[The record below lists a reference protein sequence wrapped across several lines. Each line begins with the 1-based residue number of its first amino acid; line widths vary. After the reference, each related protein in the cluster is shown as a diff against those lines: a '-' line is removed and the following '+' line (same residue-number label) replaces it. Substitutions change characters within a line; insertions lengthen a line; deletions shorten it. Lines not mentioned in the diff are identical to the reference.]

1 MAYMINDKIKSKVIG
16 INVDTTTTTIAVV
29 DLRGNIVAQDSIPTQ
44 NFPNVNNFVE
54 ALSERVV
61 MLAEN
66 NGGYENIR
74 SVGMCAPS
82 ANYLTGCI
90 ENAAN
95 MPWKGI
101 IPIAAM
107 LRDSIG
113 LAVALGNDA
122 HVTALGEWAYGVAH
136 GMDNFIV
143 VTLVGSGLG
152 SCIFSNGLA
161 HLGCDGFAGEFGHT
175 CIEDGGR
182 QCSCGRKGCL
192 EEYVSTRGILQTV
205 RELLE
210 ANNAPSKMRQKT
222 DLTLDDIAECADEG
236 DAIAIEAWRRSG
248 EILGTALANYA
259 SIVNPEAVII
269 TGELTKY
276 CGRMWPAME
285 KAFLENVFGN
295 IRDKVKVVVSK
306 INDHERNVLGASA
319 LAWKVK
325 EYSLFK

>member
-1 MAYMINDKIKSKVIG
+1 MIDDKIKSKVIG
-16 INVDTTTTTIAVV
+16 INVDITTTTIAVV

-54 ALSERVV
+54 VLSERVIT
-61 MLAEN
+61 LAEN

-82 ANYLTGCI
+82 TNYLTGCI
-90 ENAAN
+90 ENAPN

-152 SCIFSNGLA
+152 SCVFSNGLA
-161 HLGCDGFAGEFGHT
+161 HLGSDGFAGEFGHT

-248 EILGTALANYA
+248 EILGIALANYA

>member
-1 MAYMINDKIKSKVIG
+1 MINDKIKSKVIG
-16 INVDTTTTTIAVV
+16 INVNTTTTTIAVV

-54 ALSERVV
+54 VLSERVIT
-61 MLAEN
+61 LAEN

-101 IPIAAM
+101 VPIAAM

-152 SCIFSNGLA
+152 SCFFSNGQA
-161 HLGCDGFAGEFGHT
+161 HLGSEGFACEFGHT
-175 CIEDGGR
+175 CVEDGGR
-182 QCSCGRKGCL
+182 LCTCGRRGCL
-192 EEYVSTRGILQTV
+192 EEYVSTRGIIQTA
-205 RELLE
+205 RDLME
-210 ANNAPSKMRQKT
+210 ASDAPSTLRQLPE
-222 DLTLDDIAECADEG
+222 LTLDAIAACADQG
-236 DAIAIEAWRRSG
+236 DEMAKEVWKRTA
-248 EILGTALANYA
+248 EILGRALSNYA
-259 SIVNPEAVII
+259 SVINPEAIVL
-269 TGELTKY
+269 TGMLINYVDK
-276 CGRMWPAME
+276 MWPAME
-285 KAFLENVFGN
+285 KAFQENVFGN

-306 INDHERNVLGASA
+306 IDEHERNVLGASA

>member
-1 MAYMINDKIKSKVIG
+1 MIDDKIKSKVIG
-16 INVDTTTTTIAVV
+16 INVDTTTTAIAVV
-29 DLRGNIVAQDSIPTQ
+29 DLRGNILAQDYIPTQ
-44 NFPNVNNFVE
+44 DYPNVSNFVE
-54 ALSERVV
+54 VLSERVIT
-61 MLAEN
+61 LAEN

-143 VTLVGSGLG
+143 LTLVGSGLG
-152 SCIFSNGLA
+152 SCFFSNGQA
-161 HLGCDGFAGEFGHT
+161 HLGSEGFAGEFGHT

-192 EEYVSTRGILQTV
+192 EEYVSTRGIIQTA
-205 RELLE
+205 RDLME
-210 ANNAPSKMRQKT
+210 ASDAPSTLRQLPE
-222 DLTLDDIAECADEG
+222 LTLDAIAACADQG
-236 DAIAIEAWRRSG
+236 DEMAKEVWKRTA
-248 EILGTALANYA
+248 EILGRALSNYA
-259 SIVNPEAVII
+259 SVINPEAIVL
-269 TGELTKY
+269 TGMLINY
-276 CGRMWPAME
+276 VDRMWPAME

>member
-1 MAYMINDKIKSKVIG
+1 MINDKIKSRVIG

-54 ALSERVV
+54 VLSERVIT
-61 MLAEN
+61 LAEN

-122 HVTALGEWAYGVAH
+122 HVTALGERAYGVAH

>member
-1 MAYMINDKIKSKVIG
+1 MINDKIKSKVIG

-90 ENAAN
+90 ENAPN

-152 SCIFSNGLA
+152 SCVFSNGLA
-161 HLGCDGFAGEFGHT
+161 HLGSDGFAGEFGHT

-276 CGRMWPAME
+276 CGRMWPVME

>member
-1 MAYMINDKIKSKVIG
+1 MINDKIKSRVIG

-82 ANYLTGCI
+82 SNYLTGCI
-90 ENAAN
+90 ENAPN
-95 MPWKGI
+95 MPWKGV

-152 SCIFSNGLA
+152 SCLFSNGLA
-161 HLGCDGFAGEFGHT
+161 HLGSDGFAGEFGHT

>member
-1 MAYMINDKIKSKVIG
+1 MIDDKIKSKVIG
-16 INVDTTTTTIAVV
+16 INVDTATTAIAVV
-29 DLRGNIVAQDSIPTQ
+29 DLRGNILAQDSIPTQ

-101 IPIAAM
+101 VPIAAM

-152 SCIFSNGLA
+152 SCFFSNGQA

-192 EEYVSTRGILQTV
+192 EEYVSTRGIIQTA
-205 RELLE
+205 RDLME
-210 ANNAPSKMRQKT
+210 ASDAPSTLRQLPE
-222 DLTLDDIAECADEG
+222 LTLDAIAACADQG
-236 DAIAIEAWRRSG
+236 DEMAKEVWKRTA
-248 EILGTALANYA
+248 EILGRALSNYA
-259 SIVNPEAVII
+259 SVINPEAIVL
-269 TGELTKY
+269 TGMLINY
-276 CGRMWPAME
+276 VDRMWPAME

>member
-1 MAYMINDKIKSKVIG
+1 MINDKIKSKVIG

-101 IPIAAM
+101 VPIAAM

-152 SCIFSNGLA
+152 SCVFSNGLA
-161 HLGCDGFAGEFGHT
+161 HLGSDGFAGEFGHT

-236 DAIAIEAWRRSG
+236 DAIAIEAWRHSG
-248 EILGTALANYA
+248 EILGIALANYA

>member
-1 MAYMINDKIKSKVIG
+1 MIDDKIKSKVIG
-16 INVDTTTTTIAVV
+16 INVDTTTTAIAVV
-29 DLRGNIVAQDSIPTQ
+29 DLRGNILAQDYIPTQ

-54 ALSERVV
+54 VLSERVIT
-61 MLAEN
+61 LAEN

-152 SCIFSNGLA
+152 SCFFSNGQA
-161 HLGCDGFAGEFGHT
+161 HLGSDGFAGEFGHT

-192 EEYVSTRGILQTV
+192 EEYVSTRGIIQTA
-205 RELLE
+205 RDLME
-210 ANNAPSKMRQKT
+210 ASDAPSTLRQLPE
-222 DLTLDDIAECADEG
+222 LTLDAIAACADQG
-236 DAIAIEAWRRSG
+236 DEMAKEVWKRTA
-248 EILGTALANYA
+248 EILGRALSNYA
-259 SIVNPEAVII
+259 SVINPEAIVL
-269 TGELTKY
+269 TGMLINY
-276 CGRMWPAME
+276 VDRMWPAME

>member
-1 MAYMINDKIKSKVIG
+1 MINDKIKSRVIG

-161 HLGCDGFAGEFGHT
+161 HLGSDGFAGEFGHT

-210 ANNAPSKMRQKT
+210 TNNAPSKMRQKT

>member
-1 MAYMINDKIKSKVIG
+1 MINDKIKSKVIG

-82 ANYLTGCI
+82 SNYLTGCI
-90 ENAAN
+90 ENAPN

-152 SCIFSNGLA
+152 SCLFSNGLA
-161 HLGCDGFAGEFGHT
+161 HLGSDGFAGEFGHT

>member
-1 MAYMINDKIKSKVIG
+1 MINDKIKSKVIG

-61 MLAEN
+61 VLAEN

-90 ENAAN
+90 ENAPN

-152 SCIFSNGLA
+152 SCVFSNGLA

-222 DLTLDDIAECADEG
+222 DLMLDDIAECADEG

-248 EILGTALANYA
+248 EILGTALSNYA

>member
-1 MAYMINDKIKSKVIG
+1 MINDKIKSKVIG

-82 ANYLTGCI
+82 SNYLTGCI
-90 ENAAN
+90 ENAPN

-152 SCIFSNGLA
+152 SCVFSNGLA
-161 HLGCDGFAGEFGHT
+161 HLGSDGFAGEFGHT

-248 EILGTALANYA
+248 EILGIALANYA

>member
-1 MAYMINDKIKSKVIG
+1 MIDDKIKSKVIG
-16 INVDTTTTTIAVV
+16 INVDTTTTAIAVV
-29 DLRGNIVAQDSIPTQ
+29 DLRGNILAQDYIPTQ

-54 ALSERVV
+54 ALSEQVIT
-61 MLAEN
+61 LAEN

-152 SCIFSNGLA
+152 SCFFSNGQA

-192 EEYVSTRGILQTV
+192 EEYVSTRGIIQTA
-205 RELLE
+205 RDLME
-210 ANNAPSKMRQKT
+210 ASDAPSTLRQLPE
-222 DLTLDDIAECADEG
+222 LTLDAIAACADQG
-236 DAIAIEAWRRSG
+236 DEMAKEVWKRTA
-248 EILGTALANYA
+248 EILGRALSNYA
-259 SIVNPEAVII
+259 SVINPEAIVL
-269 TGELTKY
+269 TGMLINY
-276 CGRMWPAME
+276 VDRMWPAME

>member
-1 MAYMINDKIKSKVIG
+1 MINDKIKSKVIG

-29 DLRGNIVAQDSIPTQ
+29 DLRGNIVAQDSISTQ

>member
-1 MAYMINDKIKSKVIG
+1 MINDKIKSKVIG

-95 MPWKGI
+95 MPWKGV

-152 SCIFSNGLA
+152 SCVFSNGLA

-295 IRDKVKVVVSK
+295 IRDKVKVVISK

>member
-1 MAYMINDKIKSKVIG
+1 MINDKIKSKVIG
-16 INVDTTTTTIAVV
+16 INVDVATTTVAVV
-29 DLRGNIVAQDSIPTQ
+29 DLRGNIVAQDTIATQ
-44 NFPNVNNFVE
+44 NYPNVNNFVE
-54 ALSERVV
+54 ALSERVI

-66 NGGYENIR
+66 NGGYESIR

-90 ENAAN
+90 ENAPN

-101 IPIAAM
+101 VPIAAM

-122 HVTALGEWAYGVAH
+122 HVTALGESAFGVAH

-152 SCIFSNGLA
+152 SCFFSNGLA
-161 HLGCDGFAGEFGHT
+161 HLGSDGFAGELGHT
-175 CIEDGGR
+175 CIDAGGR

-192 EEYVSTRGILQTV
+192 EEYVSTRGILQTA

-210 ANNAPSKMRQKT
+210 ANDAPSKMRQNT
-222 DLTLDDIAECADEG
+222 ALTLDDIAESADEG
-236 DAIAIEAWRRSG
+236 DSIALEVWRYTG
-248 EILGTALANYA
+248 YLLGVALANYA
-259 SIVNPEAVII
+259 SVVNPEAII
-269 TGELTKY
+269 LTGELTKY
-276 CGRMWPAME
+276 SGRMWAAME
-285 KAFLENVFGN
+285 EGFVQNVFGN
-295 IRDKVKVVVSK
+295 IRDKVKIVVSK
-306 INDHERNVLGASA
+306 INDFERNVLGASA

>member
-1 MAYMINDKIKSKVIG
+1 MIDDKIKSKVIG

-29 DLRGNIVAQDSIPTQ
+29 DLRGNILAQDYIPTQ

-54 ALSERVV
+54 VLSERVIT
-61 MLAEN
+61 LAEN

-152 SCIFSNGLA
+152 SCFFSNGQA
-161 HLGCDGFAGEFGHT
+161 HLGSEGFAGEFGHT

-192 EEYVSTRGILQTV
+192 EEYVSTRGIIQTA
-205 RELLE
+205 RDLME
-210 ANNAPSKMRQKT
+210 ASDAPSTLRQLPE
-222 DLTLDDIAECADEG
+222 LTLDAIAACADQG
-236 DAIAIEAWRRSG
+236 DEMAKEVWKRTG
-248 EILGTALANYA
+248 EILGRALSNYA
-259 SIVNPEAVII
+259 SVINPEAIVL
-269 TGELTKY
+269 TGMLINY
-276 CGRMWPAME
+276 VDRMWPAME

>member
-1 MAYMINDKIKSKVIG
+1 MINDKIKSRVIG

-82 ANYLTGCI
+82 SNYLTGCI
-90 ENAAN
+90 ENAPN
-95 MPWKGI
+95 MPWKGV

-161 HLGCDGFAGEFGHT
+161 HLGSDGFAGEFGHT

>member
-1 MAYMINDKIKSKVIG
+1 MINDKIKSRVIG
-16 INVDTTTTTIAVV
+16 INVDTSTTTIAVV
-29 DLRGNIVAQDSIPTQ
+29 DLRGNILAQDTLATKDY
-44 NFPNVNNFVE
+44 PNVNNFVE
-54 ALSERVV
+54 VLSERVI

-90 ENAAN
+90 ENAGN

-101 IPIAAM
+101 VPIAAM

-122 HVTALGEWAYGVAH
+122 HVTALGEWAFGMAH

-152 SCIFSNGLA
+152 SCFFSNGTA
-161 HLGCDGFAGEFGHT
+161 HLGGDGFAGEVGHT
-175 CIEDGGR
+175 CVVDGGR
-182 QCSCGRKGCL
+182 QCTCGHLGCL
-192 EEYVSTRGILQTV
+192 EEYVSTRGIIQTA

-210 ANNAPSKMRQKT
+210 TNDAPSQMRQLPE
-222 DLTLDDIAECADEG
+222 LTLEGIAACADKG
-236 DAIAIEAWRRSG
+236 DAIAKEVWARTG
-248 EILGTALANYA
+248 EMLGRALANYA
-259 SIVNPEAVII
+259 SIINPEAII
-269 TGELTKY
+269 LTGGLTAY
-276 CGRMWPAME
+276 CDWMWAAME
-285 KAFLENVFGN
+285 ETFLKEVFGN
-295 IRDKVKVVVSK
+295 IRDKVRIVVST
-306 INDHERNVLGASA
+306 IDDNERNVLGASV

>member
-1 MAYMINDKIKSKVIG
+1 MINDKIKSKVIG

-61 MLAEN
+61 VLAEN

-90 ENAAN
+90 ENASN

-152 SCIFSNGLA
+152 SCVFSNGLA
-161 HLGCDGFAGEFGHT
+161 HLGSDGFAGEFGHT

-306 INDHERNVLGASA
+306 IDDHERNVLGASA

>member
-1 MAYMINDKIKSKVIG
+1 MINDKIKSRVIG

-82 ANYLTGCI
+82 SNYLTGCI
-90 ENAAN
+90 ENAPN
-95 MPWKGI
+95 MPWKGV

-143 VTLVGSGLG
+143 VTL
-152 SCIFSNGLA
+152 
-161 HLGCDGFAGEFGHT
+161 AGEFGHT

-248 EILGTALANYA
+248 EILGIALANYA